1 MGGQTLVGLVRLTLG
16 TRVST
21 KADLRFV
28 WHGACTVDQLH
39 AFDLLHR
46 ATDPPAIAY
55 RPCDEPGAVIR
66 IETQA
71 FHQCEAPVIFTL
83 CQ

>member
-1 MGGQTLVGLVRLTLG
+1 MGSQTLAGLIRLTLG

-21 KADLRFV
+21 KADL
-28 WHGACTVDQLH
+28 DQLH

-66 IETQA
+66 NETQA